1 MSEKR
6 ELFSLEAEQGVL
18 GAVLKAAAQQ
28 DLELVEEIVDAVCV
42 EDFYF
47 DDNAALFDV
56 IADLHREGIPVDPV
70 TVAQLRPTLPSDQ
83 RTLAYAGDLA
93 VNVPSTANWR
103 TYATHVRERSVLRK
117 VVAAAGAVHELAH
130 ESRPV
135 PEIVAQAQQALA
147 DLRDLGDDE
156 PEVYRIGEVLSL
168 VVDRIDDDLNGR
180 TVPHLST
187 GLVDLDHLLRG
198 GLRRKSMVVIAGRPG
213 EGKTTLGLQIA
224 QSVVLSGSG
233 VGLVFSLEMTKEEL
247 ATRGIAS
254 VGGVDLRRLDDASQL
269 QDDDWTKITAAVG
282 KLKPAELYLCDRP
295 GLTVARI
302 RSIARQV
309 QRRHGLDVLV
319 VDYIGLI
326 ATSGRAGN
334 RAEAI
339 GAVSTALK
347 NLSKE
352 LCIPVLVLAQLNRE
366 STKRTGKSKRPQASD
381 LRDSGQIEQ
390 DADAVLLVHRD
401 KETEEGQNGV
411 TELILDKGR
420 QAPVGSCFVQQQ
432 GQFARFVSFATP
444 RELSQE
450 EVEMGRPRGNRY
462 AERRAS

>member
-147 DLRDLGDDE
+147 DL
-156 PEVYRIGEVLSL
+156 
-168 VVDRIDDDLNGR
+168 
-180 TVPHLST
+180 H
-187 GLVDLDHLLRG
+187 
-198 GLRRKSMVVIAGRPG
+198 
-213 EGKTTLGLQIA
+213 
-224 QSVVLSGSG
+224 
-233 VGLVFSLEMTKEEL
+233 
-247 ATRGIAS
+247 AS
-254 VGGVDLRRLDDASQL
+254 AMER
-269 QDDDWTKITAAVG
+269 AA
-282 KLKPAELYLCDRP
+282 
-295 GLTVARI
+295 
-302 RSIARQV
+302 
-309 QRRHGLDVLV
+309 
-319 VDYIGLI
+319 
-326 ATSGRAGN
+326 RA
-334 RAEAI
+334 
-339 GAVSTALK
+339 K
-347 NLSKE
+347 
-352 LCIPVLVLAQLNRE
+352 
-366 STKRTGKSKRPQASD
+366 D
-381 LRDSGQIEQ
+381 
-390 DADAVLLVHRD
+390 
-401 KETEEGQNGV
+401 
-411 TELILDKGR
+411 
-420 QAPVGSCFVQQQ
+420 VQQQ
-432 GQFARFVSFATP
+432 AEGEAQQADQQAQQVLQERTP
-444 RELSQE
+444 AGADACAAASAAFDDELKREREL
-450 EVEMGRPRGNRY
+450 
-462 AERRAS
+462 